1 VLKKIALNKTKLN
14 VSQLCL
20 GTNMFGTALNEEA
33 AGKIL
38 DVYFANGGNFID
50 TAYSYG
56 DWIPNIP
63 TGASETTLGKLL
75 AKKKRSDY
83 VIATK
88 GCEFDYR
95 AGDFA
100 LRVTPDHL
108 AADLNGSLERLGVDT
123 IDLYWLHR
131 DDASKPVSAI
141 IDALIGHQSAG
152 RIGAFGCSNWSVE
165 RIQQA
170 QQYAASLG
178 HEGFVAVQP
187 MWGLAEPD
195 RTAMMTYAPGGYY
208 EDGYVAVHKLGLTM
222 IPYSGQSRGIFTK
235 LAAGATKETLGPDV
249 AALYYNDK
257 NLHKLE
263 VIKQIAARRKVSIND
278 VVLAYLTSQP
288 LPTIPIVGA
297 SRVEQLEES
306 IRACA
311 LQLDAGE
318 LDQLRE
324 A

>member
-1 VLKKIALNKTKLN
+1 MLKKIPLNKTSLS

-20 GTNMFGTALNEEA
+20 GTNMFGTALNEDA
-33 AGKIL
+33 AGRIL
-38 DVYFANGGNFID
+38 DVFFANGGNFVD
-50 TAYSYG
+50 TAHSYG
-56 DWIPNIP
+56 DWVPDIPA
-63 TGASETTLGKLL
+63 GASETTLGKLL
-75 AKKKRSDY
+75 AKKSRSDY
-83 VIATK
+83 VLATK

-100 LRVTPDHL
+100 LRVTPEHL

-131 DDASKPVSAI
+131 DDPSRPVKAI
-141 IDALIGHQSAG
+141 VDALIRHQGEGSI
-152 RIGAFGCSNWSVE
+152 RYFGCSNWSVG
-165 RIQQA
+165 RIQEA
-170 QQYAASLG
+170 QQYAASQG

-195 RTAMMTYAPGGYY
+195 RTAMMTFAPGGYY

-222 IPYSGQSRGIFTK
+222 IPYSGQSRGIFSK
-235 LAAGATKETLGPDV
+235 LAAGATRDSLGPDV
-249 AALYYNDK
+249 AALYYSDR
-257 NLHKLE
+257 NLKKLK
-263 VIKQIAARRKVSIND
+263 VVKQVAERRGVSIND

-288 LPTIPIVGA
+288 LPTIPIIGA

-306 IRACA
+306 VRACA
-311 LQLDAGE
+311 IQLDAAE
-318 LDQLRE
+318 LQQLRD